1 MKGFIITGLSTLVL
15 GSFLAPVN
23 ATEVVAVNSNIE
35 QTKMS
40 YVSPINLVDH
50 AYGGT
55 FTQEGIPSHLGLSLA
70 VKSGKVDAESLVQSA
85 ISAGRLSSETL
96 NNDLYLS
103 AVDFELSQ
111 LDND

>member
-35 QTKMS
+35 ETKIS
-40 YVSPINLVDH
+40 YVSPVNLVNH
-50 AYGGT
+50 ARGGT
-55 FTQEGIPSHLGLSLA
+55 FTEQGIPSHLGLSLA
-70 VKSGKVDAESLVQSA
+70 VKSDKIDAETLVESA

-103 AVDFELSQ
+103 AVEFELSR

>member
-23 ATEVVAVNSNIE
+23 LVN
-35 QTKMS
+35 
-40 YVSPINLVDH
+40 H
-50 AYGGT
+50 ARGGT
-55 FTQEGIPSHLGLSLA
+55 FSEQGIPGYISLSLA
-70 VKSGKVDAESLVQSA
+70 VKSGQIDAETLVKTA
-85 ISAGRLSSETL
+85 IKTGRLSSEIL
-96 NNDLYLS
+96 NNNLYLS